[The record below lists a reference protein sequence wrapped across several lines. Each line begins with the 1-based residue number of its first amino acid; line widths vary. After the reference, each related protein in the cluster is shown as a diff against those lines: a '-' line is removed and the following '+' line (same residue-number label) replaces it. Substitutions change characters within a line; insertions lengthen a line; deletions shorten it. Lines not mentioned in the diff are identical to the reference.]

1 MAAQAEVVN
10 GHLAGLLL
18 AMLAVLRRRLV
29 LRVHDGSR
37 RLGCWMLQGL
47 FFSSSTLEKQFTVD
61 GRRSRF
67 APMTSRLSQFL
78 PASSMHRV
86 LTTAGWIHHLDC

>member
-1 MAAQAEVVN
+1 MSASMFAGVSARGGEQTHRGTGAIMTAQAEVVN

-37 RLGCWMLQGL
+37 RLGC
-47 FFSSSTLEKQFTVD
+47 
-61 GRRSRF
+61 
-67 APMTSRLSQFL
+67 
-78 PASSMHRV
+78 
-86 LTTAGWIHHLDC
+86 